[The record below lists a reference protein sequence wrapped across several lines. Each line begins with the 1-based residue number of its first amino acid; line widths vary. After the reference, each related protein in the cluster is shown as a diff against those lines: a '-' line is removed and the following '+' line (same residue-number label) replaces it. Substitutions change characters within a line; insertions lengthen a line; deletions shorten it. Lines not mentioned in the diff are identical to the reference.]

1 MTSPGRGT
9 KKLAGASFGFNNR
22 GPIVSLREPPDATGY
37 AGRVDLQSADQV
49 WARIAA
55 EARLRGGGVIA
66 SDGDGTLWSGDV
78 GEDLFHELI
87 ERGPIADL
95 ALEGMRRQA
104 HEHALSDAGSG
115 PDVAR
120 RILAAYHAGRF
131 PEERLCEIMTWCFAG
146 WTRRRVEAFAHDVVD
161 RCGLEGRLHHEVL
174 QVVGRARAAGI
185 PALLV
190 SASPTAVVVA
200 AGARIGFAPDQVVAA
215 RARFDGEVMLPEV
228 ERPIPYGPGKVSRL
242 LERIG
247 ARETLYAAFGDNAF
261 DIALLAS
268 ARIRVAVRP
277 KARLRE
283 REHEVPGLVE
293 LREMAPDPG

>member
-1 MTSPGRGT
+1 
-9 KKLAGASFGFNNR
+9 
-22 GPIVSLREPPDATGY
+22 
-37 AGRVDLQSADQV
+37 VDLQSADQV

-55 EARLRGGGVIA
+55 ESTLHRGGVIA

-104 HEHALSDAGSG
+104 LEHALSDAGSG

-120 RILAAYHAGRF
+120 RIEAAYHAGHF
-131 PEERLCEIMTWCFAG
+131 PEERLSEIMTWCFAG
-146 WTRRRVEAFAHDVVD
+146 WTRGRVEAFAHHVVD
-161 RCGLEGRLHHEVL
+161 RCALEGRLQHEVL
-174 QVVGRARAAGI
+174 HVLDRARAAGI
-185 PALLV
+185 PTLLV
-190 SASPTAVVVA
+190 SASPAAVVVA

-247 ARETLYAAFGDNAF
+247 ARGTLYAAFGDNAF
-261 DIALLAS
+261 DVALLAS
-268 ARIRVAVRP
+268 ARIGVAVRP
-277 KARLRE
+277 KTRLRQ
-283 REHEVPGLVE
+283 RAHEVPGLVE
-293 LREMAPDPG
+293 LLEMAPDPG